1 MQPVSYFTEN
11 LKKEVDFYQPEQIEE
26 IKKAF
31 DKEQL
36 RWRVFGYM
44 LIYTGA
50 RRGEI
55 LGLHWTDIDFE
66 NRQVCLRRNVLYN
79 NKDGVYVDT
88 LKNESS
94 VRLLYLP
101 QSVIDMLVLI
111 SNGKQRRLSVLMGIE
126 QITDMYLQQKRA
138 NR

>member
-1 MQPVSYFTEN
+1 
-11 LKKEVDFYQPEQIEE
+11 
-26 IKKAF
+26 
-31 DKEQL
+31 
-36 RWRVFGYM
+36 M

-101 QSVIDMLVLI
+101 AE
-111 SNGKQRRLSVLMGIE
+111 R
-126 QITDMYLQQKRA
+126 Y
-138 NR
+138 